1 MSFIPPIPVPI
12 GGGGSGGGGS
22 ISNDHASVDT
32 GTDESG
38 NGVITF
44 KTNNTQAMHINAD
57 QNVLVGTSDTDPN
70 SRMLITDPQGRCL
83 TLYNT
88 LAAIGASFQIDTNG
102 LSVSTTNNIIRFGSS
117 RLYLQ
122 SSNLY
127 LSDTQVVATGDQLNY
142 NNVTPGTAA
151 ASKTLVLNSSG
162 SITGITGLAATSLT
176 GTLLTGSQ
184 PNISSLN
191 AVNITTLSLGGTQV
205 NSSATELNYLYGI
218 VPGTITSGKA
228 FVFDSTKNLIG
239 VGRITATTIAGTLE
253 AGAQPNISAVG
264 TLSHLYTA
272 GAIGINTASPSTDLE
287 IVNTS
292 PGIKLNNGTVAS
304 TIALISNNLQLAS
317 DNDIVLSG
325 NTRLQNNTLTGI
337 TTLTATTINGTL
349 ATANQSA
356 ITTVGSLTGL
366 TVLGSSTVGELTTS
380 PSTYRLIINAQ
391 NGATLLLQRTAL
403 LKCTMAVSASGD
415 LIMAPTN
422 TTNIQSSLLI
432 SGTLTGITDL
442 TANTLT
448 GTIQTASQPNINSLG
463 TLTSLAVT
471 NGVTAASVSAT
482 SLTGTLQ
489 TASQPNITS
498 LGTLT
503 SLAVTNG
510 VTAASVSATNLTGTL
525 QTAIQDNITRTGTLT
540 RLLTTAP
547 LGIGV
552 SSPASIIDINTTSI
566 ASPLIIS
573 MTDGTNSSTITTD
586 QYGVSIDM
594 SGTLLTLGANKSI
607 KLNGGTI
614 IGLTTLTTTSI
625 TGTLQTASQ
634 PNITS
639 VGTLGSLA
647 VTNGVTA
654 ASVSA
659 TSLTGTLQTASQP
672 NITTIGT
679 LGSLAVTNGVTAA
692 SVSAT
697 NLTGTLQTAI
707 QDNITR
713 TGTLSR
719 LLSTA
724 PLGIGVG
731 SPASVIDIDTSSIS
745 SPLKISMTDG
755 INSSS
760 ITTNSTGIVLD
771 TSGDYISLGSGKSLK
786 INGGDIIGL
795 TSISAASI
803 TGTLQT
809 ASQPNITSVGTLD
822 YVDTTYI
829 GLGVAH
835 SSSYRI
841 NALDSGGLFAYLD
854 TGTETMTLNVIDGTF
869 TLHPSN
875 NNLALYTNTN
885 LVLDGGTIIGLTTLT
900 ASSITGTLQTASQ
913 PNITTVG
920 TLGSLTVSGS
930 IGSAGLVSTAQIS
943 APSVYINGGPLTV
956 IGAGSISTTLTIGTS
971 IIIGSLTMTEASMTD
986 LIAVAYEPKL
996 QGGPHGVVAAD
1007 LALIPDASKNLGT
1020 FNDLRATNLY
1030 GSIKDANQSLITT
1043 IGTLGY
1049 LNVSGDIG
1057 VGTTT
1062 PGQKLE
1068 VVSIT
1073 GNCVRLTNSNTSV
1086 STDLVVDDSG
1096 NLNISPAGTTKL
1108 STMMVGNAAANQ
1120 IPMEVGYTAFTMTSP
1135 YSYRTNTGATGI
1147 VDPVDVPTSYNYSI
1161 RALGRI
1167 LCTGSIDVMS
1177 DRRVKTN
1184 IQELTDDYCSSFIKY
1199 TTPVRYNRIN
1209 GDPHESFGYIA
1220 QELMRSGFPE
1230 LVNLIPDD
1238 DMQEEIDEDGYIS
1251 PGGMAYNISYQH
1263 IIPILAKNQKMLMKE
1278 NEELKQKIARIMEML
1293 DIEL

>member
-12 GGGGSGGGGS
+12 GGGGTGGGGS
-22 ISNDHASVDT
+22 ISNDEASVDT
-32 GTDESG
+32 GTDSSG
-38 NGVITF
+38 NGIITF
-44 KTNNTQAMHINAD
+44 TTNATQAMRIDAA
-57 QNVLVGTSDTDPN
+57 QNVLIGISADDPTT
-70 SRMLITDPQGRCL
+70 RLLITEPQGRCL
-83 TLYNT
+83 SLYNT
-88 LAAIGASFQIDTNG
+88 LAAIAANFQIDTNG
-102 LSVSTTNNIIRFGSS
+102 LSISTTNNAIRFGSS

-122 SSNLY
+122 TGNLY
-127 LSDTQVVATGDQLNY
+127 LSDSQVVCSADQLNY
-142 NNVTPGTAA
+142 NNVSPGTAA
-151 ASKTLVLNSSG
+151 ASKTMVLSSSG
-162 SITGITGLAATSLT
+162 TINGITTLTATSLA
-176 GTLLTGSQ
+176 GTLLTGAQ
-184 PNISSLN
+184 PNISSMN
-191 AVNITTLSLGGTQV
+191 SVNISTLSLGGTQV
-205 NSSATELNYLYGI
+205 NSSAAELNYLYG
-218 VPGTITSGKA
+218 VVAGTITIGKA
-228 FVFDSTKNLIG
+228 FVFDSTKNIIG
-239 VGRITATTIAGTLE
+239 AGRITATTIAATLE
-253 AGAQPNISAVG
+253 AGAQPNITEVG
-264 TLSHLYTA
+264 TLTHLNTI
-272 GAIGINTASPSTDLE
+272 GPIGINTTSPSTDIE

-292 PGIKLNNGTVAS
+292 PGIKLNTGTVAS
-304 TIALISNNLQLAS
+304 TIAIISNNLQLTSA
-317 DNDIVLSG
+317 NDIVLSG
-325 NTRLQNNTLTGI
+325 NTRLQNHTLSEI

-366 TVLGSSTVGELTTS
+366 AVLGSSTIGELTTN
-380 PSTYRLIINAQ
+380 PSTYRLTINAQ
-391 NGATLLLQRTAL
+391 NGSTLLLQRTAL
-403 LKCTMAVSASGD
+403 LNCALTITSGGD
-415 LIMAPTN
+415 LVVAPTN
-422 TTNIQSSLLI
+422 TTIIQSSMSI
-432 SGTLTGITDL
+432 NGTLTGITDL

-448 GTIQTASQPNINSLG
+448 GTLQTASQPNITSVG
-463 TLTSLAVT
+463 TLGSLAIT
-471 NGVTAASVSAT
+471 NGLTAASVSAT
-482 SLTGTLQ
+482 TLTGTLQ

-498 LGTLT
+498 VGTLW
-503 SLAVTNG
+503 SLAITNG
-510 VTAASVSATNLTGTL
+510 LTAASVSATTLTGTL
-525 QTAIQDNITRTGTLT
+525 QTAIQDNITRTGTLS

-552 SSPASIIDINTTSI
+552 SSPASIIDIDTTSI
-566 ASPLIIS
+566 SSPLIIS

-586 QYGVSIDM
+586 QFGITLDM
-594 SGTLLTLGANKSI
+594 SGSLLTLGANKSI

-614 IGLTTLTTTSI
+614 IGLTTLTSTSI

-647 VTNGVTA
+647 ITNGLTA

-659 TSLTGTLQTASQP
+659 TTLTGTLQTASQP

-679 LGSLAVTNGVTAA
+679 LGSLAITNGLTAA
-692 SVSAT
+692 SVSAST
-697 NLTGTLQTAI
+697 LTGTLQTAI

-719 LLSTA
+719 LLTTA
-724 PLGIGVG
+724 PLGIGVS
-731 SPASVIDIDTSSIS
+731 SPTSVIDIDTSSIS
-745 SPLKISMTDG
+745 SLLKISMTDG
-755 INSSS
+755 TNSSS
-760 ITTNSTGIVLD
+760 ITTDSNGILLD
-771 TSGDYISLGSGKSLK
+771 TSGDFITLGAGKSLK
-786 INGGDIIGL
+786 INGGGITGL

-841 NALDSGGLFAYLD
+841 NALDSSGLFAYLD
-854 TGTETMTLNVIDGTF
+854 TGTKTLTVSVLNGDF

-875 NNLALYTNTN
+875 NRLALYTNTD
-885 LVLDGGTIIGLTTLT
+885 LVFDGGTIVNLNSLT
-900 ASSITGTLQTASQ
+900 AGTITGTLQTASQ
-913 PNITTVG
+913 PNITSVG

-943 APSVYINGGPLTV
+943 APSVYVDGGPLTV

-971 IIIGSLTMTEASMTD
+971 IIMGSITITEASMTD

-996 QGGPHGVVAAD
+996 QGGPAGVVAAD
-1007 LALIPDASKNLGT
+1007 LAVVVDANKNIGT

-1030 GSIKDANQSLITT
+1030 GSIKDASQTAITT

-1062 PGQKLE
+1062 PGHKME
-1068 VVSIT
+1068 IVSIT
-1073 GNCVRLTNSNTSV
+1073 GSCLRLTNSNTSV
-1086 STDLVVDDSG
+1086 SADLSVDDSG
-1096 NLNISPAGTTKL
+1096 NLIVSPAATTKL
-1108 STMMVGNAAANQ
+1108 TTIMVGNASANQ
-1120 IPMEVGYTAFTMTSP
+1120 IPMEVGYTAFTMTNP

-1147 VDPVDVPTSYNYSI
+1147 VDPVDTPTSYNYSI

-1184 IQELTDDYCSSFIKY
+1184 IQELTDDYCSSFINH

-1238 DMQEEIDEDGYIS
+1238 DMEEEIDDDGYIS

-1263 IIPILAKNQKMLMKE
+1263 IIPILAKNQKKLMQE
-1278 NEELKQKIARIMEML
+1278 NEELRQKIARIMEML